1 APRRSP
7 IARQHTMVS
16 GSVRVF
22 LLRGRR
28 LPILRISVVGLRNC
42 SRLRFLKVVEW
53 AEPGEEAA
61 PLCAKQ
67 LPRTSEAH
75 AVGCNHEVCDGIGIV
90 QTVARAKLCP
100 AIKDLKAIN
109 DHAEGEE
116 ASMARVDPAG

>member
-1 APRRSP
+1 
-7 IARQHTMVS
+7 MVS
-16 GSVRVF
+16 GSVPVF
-22 LLRGRR
+22 SQRSRR

-75 AVGCNHEVCDGIGIV
+75 AVGCNHEVCNGIGIV
-90 QTVARAKLCP
+90 QTVAMAQVLP
-100 AIKDLKAIN
+100 AIKDLQAIN
-109 DHAEGEE
+109 DY
-116 ASMARVDPAG
+116 